1 MTEHPGA
8 GALRVEIDHEHL
20 VTSESSR
27 GGQAKGHRG
36 LADATLLVQ
45 QRRDTPTGSSCHNK
59 AHVTPATSGDA
70 ARWGRDPV
78 E

>member
-8 GALRVEIDHEHL
+8 GALRVEIDHEHP

-27 GGQAKGHRG
+27 GGQAKSHRG

-45 QRRDTPTGSSCHNK
+45 QRRDTPRRVIVPQQGARDARYQRGCRTLGS
-59 AHVTPATSGDA
+59 
-70 ARWGRDPV
+70 
-78 E
+78 